1 MIHRAY
7 SPTGFAIRATK
18 RFVLPALLALCPG
31 GFLPAQA
38 DPAAEASRDP
48 RAYFFAQS
56 FGDLPEELEEAR
68 QAGKLGLLL
77 FFEQEG
83 CPYCDRMMKTIL
95 NRPAV
100 QDWYRERFVSIAVDI
115 NGDVELRDVDGVT
128 LPSKAFAAHRRV
140 KTTPTISFLDLQG
153 TEIYRR
159 VKMVSGVE
167 EFMAMGRYV
176 AEGHYTDASW
186 EDFATPRA
194 GGEQPPP
201 MLPQVRDFR
210 EAGADAAGRT
220 LLLAVTREGCPYCAQ
235 LRREVLVPMAIGGE
249 YAERVLIRE
258 MMMEPDTPVVDFDGR
273 ETSTAAVAAR
283 YGVRIAPT
291 VLLLDAAGRP
301 LADPIVGVNSSDLYG
316 HYLDQAIE
324 SAAGAV
330 AADPVEDQE

>member
-1 MIHRAY
+1 MDHGLN
-7 SPTGFAIRATK
+7 SPAGFVTRTAK
-18 RFVLPALLALCPG
+18 RFVLPALLTLCPAVY
-31 GFLPAQA
+31 LPAQA
-38 DPAAEASRDP
+38 DPAAEGPRDP
-48 RAYFFAQS
+48 RAWFFTQS

-68 QAGKLGLLL
+68 QSGKLGLLL

-95 NRPAV
+95 NQPSV

-140 KTTPTISFLDLQG
+140 KTTPTISFIDLHG

-159 VKMVSGVE
+159 VKMVSGVD

-176 AEGHYTDASW
+176 AEGHYTDTSW
-186 EDFATPRA
+186 EDFAAARA
-194 GGEQPPP
+194 GGERPPA

-210 EAGADAAGRT
+210 EAVAEAAGRT

-235 LRREVLVPMAIGGE
+235 LRREVLVPMTIGSE

-258 MMMEPDTPVVDFDGR
+258 MMMEPDTPVVDFGGQ
-273 ETSTAAVAAR
+273 ETSTAALAAR
-283 YGVRIAPT
+283 YGVSIAPT
-291 VLLLDAAGRP
+291 VLLLGAAGRQ
-301 LADPIVGVNSSDLYG
+301 LADPIVGINSSDLYG

-324 SAAGAV
+324 KAAGA
-330 AADPVEDQE
+330 ALAEPTEDQE

>member
-1 MIHRAY
+1 MIDRLHSVDGPAAHTAR
-7 SPTGFAIRATK
+7 
-18 RFVLPALLALCPG
+18 RFVLPALLALCFGPL
-31 GFLPAQA
+31 LPAQA
-38 DPAAEASRDP
+38 DPVAEARDP
-48 RAYFFAQS
+48 RAHFFAQS

-68 QAGKLGLLL
+68 RAGKLGLLL

-95 NRPAV
+95 NQPAV

-159 VKMVSGVE
+159 VKMVSGIE

-176 AEGHYTDASW
+176 AEGHYTDTSW
-186 EDFATPRA
+186 EDYSAARA
-194 GGEQPPP
+194 SVERPPA

-210 EAGADAAGRT
+210 AAVSEAAGRI

-235 LRREVLVPMAIGGE
+235 LRREVLVPMDISGE
-249 YAERVLIRE
+249 YAGRVLIRE
-258 MMMEPDTPVVDFDGR
+258 MMMEPDTPVMDFNGR
-273 ETSTAAVAAR
+273 ESSTAEVAAR
-283 YGVRIAPT
+283 YGVSIAPT
-291 VLLLDAAGRP
+291 VLLLSATGSL
-301 LADPIVGVNSSDLYG
+301 LADPIVGINSSDLYG

-324 SAAGAV
+324 SAAGALL
-330 AADPVEDQE
+330 AEPIEDQE

>member
-1 MIHRAY
+1 MIDGHH
-7 SPTGFAIRATK
+7 SDIGSAT
-18 RFVLPALLALCPG
+18 RTAMRLVLLALLALGPG
-31 GFLPAQA
+31 SPLLART
-38 DPAAEASRDP
+38 DPAADTRDP
-48 RAYFFAQS
+48 RAHFFAQT

-83 CPYCDRMMKTIL
+83 CPYCERMMKTIL
-95 NRPAV
+95 NQPAV

-128 LPSKAFAAHRRV
+128 LPSKVFAAHRLV

-153 TEIYRR
+153 TEVYRR
-159 VKMVSGVE
+159 VKTVSGVG

-176 AEGHYTDASW
+176 AEGHYTDTSW
-186 EDFATPRA
+186 EDFATAQTSVGR
-194 GGEQPPP
+194 PPA
-201 MLPQVRDFR
+201 MLQQVRDFR
-210 EAGADAAGRT
+210 EAGAEAAGRT

-235 LRREVLVPMAIGGE
+235 LRRDVLAPMDISGE

-258 MMMEPDTPVVDFDGR
+258 MMMQPDTLVVDFDGQ

-291 VLLLDAAGRP
+291 VLLLDAAGEP
-301 LADPIVGVNSSDLYG
+301 LADPIVGINSSELYG
-316 HYLDQAIE
+316 HYLDEAIE

-330 AADPVEDQE
+330 PAEPNQDQE